1 MKPNLQTS
9 RLFLKPFGEED
20 AAFLI
25 ELYNTPKFLKF
36 VGDRNLH
43 KEEDAVKFIQDKMI
57 SQMEKMDFGNYVMIN
72 KETNEK
78 MGGIGIFVREN
89 VDVAD
94 IGFSLLPQYEGKGFV
109 FEAAT
114 FLLKYAQENFG
125 LKKVSAITMEENI
138 ASRNLI
144 EKLGLVYHKKV
155 KLTEDAEELM
165 YYEKEL

>member
-1 MKPNLQTS
+1 MQTS
-9 RLFLKPFGEED
+9 RLFLKPFAEED

-43 KEEDAVKFIQDKMI
+43 KEGDAVKFIQDKMI
-57 SQMEKMDFGNYVMIN
+57 SQMEKMGFGNYVIIN
-72 KETNEK
+72 KESGEK

-89 VDVAD
+89 IEVAD
-94 IGFSLLPQYEGKGFV
+94 IGFSLLPKYEGNGFV

-114 FLLKYAQENFG
+114 FLLKNAKENIG
-125 LKKVSAITMEENI
+125 LKKVSAITVEKNI

-144 EKLGLVYHKKV
+144 EKLGLVFLKKI
-155 KLTEDAEELM
+155 KLTDDAEELM
-165 YYEKEL
+165 YYEKSLI